1 MMNHLTTLRNG
12 INLSVYYLPN
22 LGENVKKP
30 LPSKYGE
37 RYCLYT
43 FIKK

>member
-1 MMNHLTTLRNG
+1 MMNHLTTLQNQ
-12 INLSVYYLPN
+12 INLYVYYRPN

-37 RYCLYT
+37 RHSLYT

>member
-1 MMNHLTTLRNG
+1 MMNHLTTLRNA
-12 INLSVYYLPN
+12 INLSAYYLPN

-37 RYCLYT
+37 RHSLFT

>member
-1 MMNHLTTLRNG
+1 MMNHSTTLRNG
-12 INLSVYYLPN
+12 INLSAYYLPN

-37 RYCLYT
+37 RHSLYT

>member
-1 MMNHLTTLRNG
+1 MTNQLTTLQNE
-12 INLSVYYLPN
+12 INLYVYYSPN

-37 RYCLYT
+37 RHSLCS

>member
-1 MMNHLTTLRNG
+1 MMNQLTTLRNG

-37 RYCLYT
+37 RHSLYT